1 MNTFSKINLR
11 NVVIMVDEFDQIGQA
26 EFQHGGIWE
35 EYHLGDTTGDVGKL
49 YNPTHHIYTET
60 PPVDIVGVA
69 CSSWTLN
76 TTTGI
81 YTSPISH
88 TGLTSTQDDSGLN
101 YYWKEADYQADNNT
115 GWGLTT
121 K

>member
-1 MNTFSKINLR
+1 MNTFSKVNLQ
-11 NVVIMVDEFDQIGQA
+11 NQVIMIEEFDHIGQA
-26 EFQHGGIWE
+26 EFMYGGNWL
-35 EYHLGDTTGDVGKL
+35 EYHLSDSTGAIGKI
-49 YNPTHHIYTET
+49 YNPTHNIYTEI

-69 CSSWTLN
+69 CSSWILN

-81 YTSPISH
+81 YTAPISH
-88 TGLTSTQDDSGLN
+88 IGLTSTQDDAGLN

>member
-1 MNTFSKINLR
+1 MNTFSKVNLQ
-11 NVVIMVDEFDQIGQA
+11 NQVIMIEEFDHIGQA
-26 EFQHGGIWE
+26 EFMYGGNWL
-35 EYHLGDTTGDVGKL
+35 EYHLSDSTGDIGKI
-49 YNPTHHIYTET
+49 YNPTHNIYTEI

-69 CSSWTLN
+69 CSSWILN

-81 YTSPISH
+81 YTAPISH
-88 TGLTSTQDDSGLN
+88 IGLTSTQDDAGLN